1 LIRQVK
7 IELLFLVLLGTLAMT
22 IEELQT
28 FLSSLANTVANQE
41 RINTEAFKSL
51 RETAESQARSIEYQ
65 RESIGSNAQM
75 MADAIQLVAIS
86 QRTAAAAQETAA
98 AAQETAAAAQETAA
112 ASQKTA
118 AASQE
123 TAAAALELSANT
135 SRNIDRLEQMIEIL
149 IRDNQA
155 DRARIRSLEEGA

>member
-1 LIRQVK
+1 
-7 IELLFLVLLGTLAMT
+7 MT
-22 IEELQT
+22 VEELQT

-41 RINTEAFKSL
+41 RINAEAFKSL
-51 RETAESQARSIEYQ
+51 RDTAESQARSIEYQ

-75 MADAIQLVAIS
+75 MADAVQLSAIS

-98 AAQETAAAAQETAA
+98 AA
-112 ASQKTA
+112 
-118 AASQE
+118 QE

>member
-1 LIRQVK
+1 
-7 IELLFLVLLGTLAMT
+7 MT
-22 IEELQT
+22 VEELQT

-41 RINTEAFKSL
+41 RISTEAFKSL
-51 RETAESQARSIEYQ
+51 RDVAESQARSIEYQ

-75 MADAIQLVAIS
+75 MADAVQLSAIS
-86 QRTAAAAQETAA
+86 QRTAAASQETAA
-98 AAQETAAAAQETAA
+98 AAQA
-112 ASQKTA
+112 TA

-149 IRDNQA
+149 IKDNQA
-155 DRARIRSLEEGA
+155 DRARIRNLEEET

>member
-1 LIRQVK
+1 
-7 IELLFLVLLGTLAMT
+7 MT
-22 IEELQT
+22 VEELQT

-51 RETAESQARSIEYQ
+51 RDTAESQARSIEYQ

-75 MADAIQLVAIS
+75 MADAVQLSAIS

-98 AAQETAAAAQETAA
+98 A
-112 ASQKTA
+112 SQA
-118 AASQE
+118 